1 MGYPSSFS
9 GDNIG
14 SIIGVKDSAAL
25 QVTRDGGS
33 SDNNILMEKVDG
45 EVGGLVVYCSCWDA
59 LLGIRRT

>member
-33 SDNNILMEKVDG
+33 SANDIFMEKLDG
-45 EVGGLVVYCSCWDA
+45 GGG
-59 LLGIRRT
+59 GIAV

>member
-1 MGYPSSFS
+1 MGSPSGHS
-9 GDNIG
+9 GD
-14 SIIGVKDSAAL
+14 IIGAIIGIKAPETL